1 LPGSPRARLLPL
13 SVLAIVIAI
22 TFGVWWA
29 SSKSGHGELPASP
42 PDDDLPSIPRTPDA
56 RIARPP
62 ARDVLVAGTDRLYLS
77 RAGDHSIAAIP
88 KTGGAGA
95 TLAHVD
101 GPVYGMAF
109 ADASLWLTTIAPGQ
123 PAARSGAVLKLGL
136 AGAPPVVVTDGL
148 VSPRAVAADGKW
160 VFVVDVDA
168 GGSGLL
174 AESAI
179 LRFSAREQSSG
190 ARLSPVARSKGEVSN
205 ITLDERF
212 VYWADRFEG
221 TIVAAP
227 KEGGDPRV
235 LASGRQL
242 PGDVIADGGTLY
254 WVEERSNSLWT
265 LPKGGG
271 APRQIAQDFA
281 GFAGLTSGAGSLW
294 WTNAVAV
301 EGAYQVLTMPK
312 TGGEPSVAAAAG
324 SASTMGGLASDGSRV
339 YWERDGNV
347 VPVAN

>member
-1 LPGSPRARLLPL
+1 LPVSPRARLLPL

-29 SSKSGHGELPASP
+29 SSKLGHGALPASP
-42 PDDDLPSIPRTPDA
+42 PDDDLPSIPRTPDV

-109 ADASLWLTTIAPGQ
+109 ADASLWLTTIVRT
-123 PAARSGAVLKLGL
+123 PAARSGEVLKLGL
-136 AGAPPVVVTDGL
+136 AGARPVVVADGL
-148 VSPRAVAADGKW
+148 VSPRAVATDGKW

-168 GGSGLL
+168 SSSGLL

-179 LRFSAREQSSG
+179 LRVSAREQSSG
-190 ARLSPVARSKGEVSN
+190 ARPSPVARSKSEVSN
-205 ITLDERF
+205 LALDERF

-221 TIVAAP
+221 TIVSAP

-242 PGDVIADGGTLY
+242 PGDVIVDEGALY

-265 LPKGGG
+265 LSKGGG

-281 GFAGLTSGAGSLW
+281 GFAGFTSDAGSLW

-301 EGAYQVLTMPK
+301 EGAFQVLTMPK
-312 TGGEPSVAAAAG
+312 TRGEPSVVAAAG
-324 SASTMGGLASDGSRV
+324 TAGTMGALASDGTHV
-339 YWERDGNV
+339 YWERDGSV
-347 VPVAN
+347 VPVAH

>member
-13 SVLAIVIAI
+13 SILALVIAI

-29 SSKSGHGELPASP
+29 SSKSMHGALPASP
-42 PDDDLPSIPRTPDA
+42 PDDDLPSIPRTPDTTMA
-56 RIARPP
+56 RRP
-62 ARDVLVAGTDRLYLS
+62 AHDVLVAGTDRLYLS
-77 RAGDHSIAAIP
+77 HADDHSIAAIP

-95 TLAHVD
+95 TFAHVD

-109 ADASLWLTTIAPGQ
+109 ADASLWLTTIVGTA
-123 PAARSGAVLKLGL
+123 AARSGEVLKLGL
-136 AGAPPVVVTDGL
+136 AGARPVVVADGL
-148 VSPRAVAADGKW
+148 SSPRAIATDGKW

-168 GGSGLL
+168 GSSGLL

-179 LRFSAREQSSG
+179 LRVPAREQSSG
-190 ARLSPVARSKGEVSN
+190 ARPSPVARSKSEIANVA
-205 ITLDERF
+205 LDGRF
-212 VYWADRFEG
+212 VYWADRFDG

-227 KEGGDPRV
+227 EEGGEPRV
-235 LASGRQL
+235 LATSRQL
-242 PGDVIADGGTLY
+242 SGDVIADGVALY

-281 GFAGLTSGAGSLW
+281 GFAGLTSAAGSLW

-301 EGAYQVLTMPK
+301 EGAFRVLTMPK
-312 TGGEPSVAAAAG
+312 TGGEPSVAASAG
-324 SASTMGGLASDGSRV
+324 TASIMGGLAGDGSHV

-347 VPVAN
+347 VPVAH